1 MGTRDRIL
9 DAAAEIMRDRGV
21 VHATTKE
28 IAKVA
33 GYSEAALY
41 KHFSDKEDIILNV
54 LRHRM
59 PGPSAVRPEPGQ
71 STVEDNL
78 TALARDAL
86 SFYQQSLPL
95 LGGLLAQPQRM
106 AAHRDSMR
114 RHGAGPGHAIANI
127 AEYLRAERQ
136 LGRVA
141 ADADVLT
148 AASMLDGT
156 CFHQSFL
163 RYYESGANAAP
174 APDDLARGLARTL
187 ISGLGSC
194 ADDVSG

>member
-59 PGPSAVRPEPGQ
+59 PDPAAARPEPGQ

-78 TALARDAL
+78 TAMARDAL

-127 AEYLRAERQ
+127 AEYLRAERD

-156 CFHQSFL
+156 CFHQAFL
-163 RYYESGANAAP
+163 RYYESGAGAAP